1 MSIFSINDNSNYGS
15 ILSQSKANKE
25 SKENSKISF
34 ANTFLKQNAS
44 KLNEIQNANSQT
56 LARSE
61 VLSNNNALS
70 NNSNSTNISNS
81 SNTNLSINNAT
92 KTSSPNYDIS
102 SEFKN
107 SIYTLKYK
115 QADTSN
121 IVSLAYGYGVDANGY
136 MGSDFNKA
144 AGLPEDF
151 KIHKSTLDE
160 IKKAAENDPVVSST
174 KEYLGV
180 SEYYT
185 NIDMAETIKQ
195 YYNLFF
201 NALGQSFPNDKTS
214 FSEADINSMPSG
226 YAIDG
231 FYNGYGAFKHPDAIR
246 NDDIAIKS
254 IADYSNVLISNIYR
268 SQEQLNEANSIYS
281 DSAGLISGIKP
292 ETLGLSLEEIKNVS
306 KGEDWQFNPDM
317 SVYPQNEYGSYSKE
331 ALFMSL
337 IKSQEGRIL
346 YSPKTTLNPTIEA
359 YNRAMAKESFSG
371 PAIHLDSIMTGKSDF
386 KSFFRYWA
394 ERGIAEGDLY
404 MYENNIPKESAMGN
418 WALDAEI
425 KQALANGWKAKPSTI
440 NSYADSIMDRLNNLI
455 GQTRV

>member
-1 MSIFSINDNSNYGS
+1 
-15 ILSQSKANKE
+15 
-25 SKENSKISF
+25 SF
-34 ANTFLKQNAS
+34 ANAFLKQNAS

-61 VLSNNNALS
+61 VL
-70 NNSNSTNISNS
+70 NSTNTTNTSN
-81 SNTNLSINNAT
+81 NTNFSISS

-115 QADTSN
+115 QVDISNTSTN
-121 IVSLAYGYGVDANGY
+121 TAYGYSVDKDGY
-136 MGSDFNKA
+136 MGEDFNKA

-160 IKKAAENDPVVSST
+160 IKKAAENEPYIADM
-174 KEYLGV
+174 KQYFGV

-195 YYNLFF
+195 YYNLFS

-214 FSEADINSMPSG
+214 FSQADINSMPKG
-226 YAIDG
+226 YAI
-231 FYNGYGAFKHPDAIR
+231 NG
-246 NDDIAIKS
+246 IKS
-254 IADYSNVLISNIYR
+254 MDFNDPSNRMNITHLRDFSNSLISNVYKTP
-268 SQEQLNEANSIYS
+268 EQAKEADEIWL
-281 DSAGLISGIKP
+281 DSGCMIKGLSS

-317 SVYPQNEYGSYSKE
+317 SVYPQNEDGSYSKE
-331 ALFMSL
+331 ALFMSFL
-337 IKSQEGRIL
+337 KSYGSGQPVE
-346 YSPKTTLNPTIEA
+346 SPKTTLNPKVEA

-371 PAIHLDSIMTGKSDF
+371 PAINIDSIMTGKSDF

-394 ERGIAEGDLY
+394 ERGIEEGDLY

-440 NSYADSIMDRLNNLI
+440 DSYADSIMDRLNNLL

>member
-1 MSIFSINDNSNYGS
+1 MSIFSINDNSNYNS
-15 ILSQSKANKE
+15 ILSQAKANKE

-34 ANTFLKQNAS
+34 ANSFLKQNAS

-61 VLSNNNALS
+61 VL
-70 NNSNSTNISNS
+70 NSTNTTNTSN
-81 SNTNLSINNAT
+81 NTNFSISS

-115 QADTSN
+115 QVDLNTDT
-121 IVSLAYGYGVDANGY
+121 AYGYSVDKDGY

-195 YYNLFF
+195 YYNLFS

-226 YAIDG
+226 YGVSGTQWMD
-231 FYNGYGAFKHPDAIR
+231 F
-246 NDDIAIKS
+246 NDP
-254 IADYSNVLISNIYR
+254 SNRMNITHLRDFSNSLISNIY
-268 SQEQLNEANSIYS
+268 QTPEQMKEAESLYIQS
-281 DSAGLISGIKP
+281 GSLIDGINGHSF
-292 ETLGLSLEEIKNVS
+292 GLSLEEIKNVS

-317 SVYPQNEYGSYSKE
+317 SVYPQNEDGSYSKE
-331 ALFMSL
+331 ALFMSFL
-337 IKSQEGRIL
+337 KSYGSGQPVE
-346 YSPKTTLNPTIEA
+346 SSETTLNPKVEA
-359 YNRAMAKESFSG
+359 YNRAMAKESFNG
-371 PAIHLDSIMTGKSDF
+371 DSIALNDIMTGKVDF
-386 KSFFRYWA
+386 ASLLKGYAQDGW
-394 ERGIAEGDLY
+394 
-404 MYENNIPKESAMGN
+404 
-418 WALDAEI
+418 LDADIYAMEKGVAWQNTSI
-425 KQALANGWKAKPSTI
+425 GYGGAWFERELNQAKANGWKASSESI
-440 NSYADSIMDRLNNLI
+440 NSFADSIADRLNNLI

>member
-34 ANTFLKQNAS
+34 ANAFLKQNAS
-44 KLNEIQNANSQT
+44 KLSDIESKNSQT

-61 VLSNNNALS
+61 ILSNNNALS

-144 AGLPEDF
+144 AGLPNDF

-160 IKKAAENDPVVSST
+160 IKKAAENEPYIADM
-174 KEYLGV
+174 KQYFGV

-195 YYNLFF
+195 YYNLFS

-214 FSEADINSMPSG
+214 FSEADINSMPKG
-226 YAIDG
+226 YAI
-231 FYNGYGAFKHPDAIR
+231 NG
-246 NDDIAIKS
+246 IKS
-254 IADYSNVLISNIYR
+254 MDFNDPSNRMNITHLRDFSNSSITNIYKTP
-268 SQEQLNEANSIYS
+268 EQAKEANEIWF
-281 DSAGLISGIKP
+281 DSGCMIKGLSS

-317 SVYPQNEYGSYSKE
+317 SVYPQNEDGSYSKE
-331 ALFMSL
+331 ALFMSFL
-337 IKSQEGRIL
+337 KSQGGQPIE
-346 YSPKTTLNPTIEA
+346 SPKTTLNPTIEA

-425 KQALANGWKAKPSTI
+425 KQAIANGWKAKPSTI

>member
-1 MSIFSINDNSNYGS
+1 MSIFSINDNSNYNS
-15 ILSQSKANKE
+15 ILSQAKANKE

-34 ANTFLKQNAS
+34 ANAFLKQNAS

-61 VLSNNNALS
+61 VL
-70 NNSNSTNISNS
+70 NSTNTTNTSN
-81 SNTNLSINNAT
+81 NTNFSISS

-115 QADTSN
+115 QVDLSTDT
-121 IVSLAYGYGVDANGY
+121 AYGYSVDKDGY

-195 YYNLFF
+195 YYNLFS

-226 YAIDG
+226 YGVSGTQWMD
-231 FYNGYGAFKHPDAIR
+231 F
-246 NDDIAIKS
+246 NDP
-254 IADYSNVLISNIYR
+254 SNRMNITGLKDFSNSLISNIYKTP
-268 SQEQLNEANSIYS
+268 EQAKEANDLWA
-281 DSAGLISGIKP
+281 DSGYMIDGLLPK
-292 ETLGLSLEEIKNVS
+292 TLGLSLEEIKNVS

-317 SVYPQNEYGSYSKE
+317 SVYPQNEDGSYSKE
-331 ALFMSL
+331 TLFMSFL
-337 IKSQEGRIL
+337 KSQGGQPVESL
-346 YSPKTTLNPTIEA
+346 KTTLNPKVEA
-359 YNRAMAKESFSG
+359 YNTAMAKESFSTTSVDIG
-371 PAIHLDSIMTGKSDF
+371 DIMTGKVDF
-386 KSFFRYWA
+386 ASLFKYLASKN
-394 ERGIAEGDLY
+394 GKLEGQLY
-404 MYENNIPKESAMGN
+404 MYENNIPKESAIGN

>member
-15 ILSQSKANKE
+15 ILSQAKANKE

-34 ANTFLKQNAS
+34 ANAFLKQNAS

-61 VLSNNNALS
+61 VL
-70 NNSNSTNISNS
+70 NSTNTTNTSN
-81 SNTNLSINNAT
+81 NTNFSISS

-115 QADTSN
+115 QVDLSTDT
-121 IVSLAYGYGVDANGY
+121 AYGYSVDKDGY

-195 YYNLFF
+195 YYNLFS

-214 FSEADINSMPSG
+214 FSEADINSMPKG
-226 YAIDG
+226 YAI
-231 FYNGYGAFKHPDAIR
+231 NG
-246 NDDIAIKS
+246 IKS
-254 IADYSNVLISNIYR
+254 MDFNDPSNRMNITHLRDFSNSSITNIY
-268 SQEQLNEANSIYS
+268 QTPEQMKEAESLYIQS
-281 DSAGLISGIKP
+281 GSLIDGINGHSF
-292 ETLGLSLEEIKNVS
+292 GLSLEEIKNVS

-317 SVYPQNEYGSYSKE
+317 SVYPQNEDGSYSKE
-331 ALFMSL
+331 ALFMSFL
-337 IKSQEGRIL
+337 KSYGSGQPVE
-346 YSPKTTLNPTIEA
+346 SSETTLNPKVEA
-359 YNRAMAKESFSG
+359 YNRAMAKESFNG
-371 PAIHLDSIMTGKSDF
+371 DSIALNDIMTGKVDF
-386 KSFFRYWA
+386 ASLLKGYAQDGW
-394 ERGIAEGDLY
+394 
-404 MYENNIPKESAMGN
+404 
-418 WALDAEI
+418 LDADIYAMEKGVAWQNTSI
-425 KQALANGWKAKPSTI
+425 GYGGAWFERELNQAKANGWKASNQSI
-440 NSYADSIMDRLNNLI
+440 DSYVNSIMDRLNNLL

>member
-1 MSIFSINDNSNYGS
+1 MSIFSINDNSNYTS
-15 ILSQSKANKE
+15 ILSQAKANKE

-34 ANTFLKQNAS
+34 ANAFLKQNAS
-44 KLNEIQNANSQT
+44 KLSDIESKNSQT

-61 VLSNNNALS
+61 ILSNNNALS

-160 IKKAAENDPVVSST
+160 IKKAAENEPYIADM
-174 KEYLGV
+174 KQYFGV

-195 YYNLFF
+195 YYNLFS

-226 YAIDG
+226 YGVSGTQWMD
-231 FYNGYGAFKHPDAIR
+231 F
-246 NDDIAIKS
+246 NDP
-254 IADYSNVLISNIYR
+254 SNRMNITGLKDFSNSLISNIYKTP
-268 SQEQLNEANSIYS
+268 EQAKEADDLWA
-281 DSAGLISGIKP
+281 DSGYMIDGLLPK
-292 ETLGLSLEEIKNVS
+292 TLGLSLEEIKNVS

-317 SVYPQNEYGSYSKE
+317 SVYPQNEDGSYSKE
-331 ALFMSL
+331 ALFMSFL
-337 IKSQEGRIL
+337 KSQGGQPVESL
-346 YSPKTTLNPTIEA
+346 KTTLNPKVEA

>member
-1 MSIFSINDNSNYGS
+1 MSIFSINDNSNYNS

-34 ANTFLKQNAS
+34 ANAFLKQNAS
-44 KLNEIQNANSQT
+44 KLSDIESKNSQT

-61 VLSNNNALS
+61 VLSNNNAL
-70 NNSNSTNISNS
+70 NNSSNSTNISNS

-115 QADTSN
+115 QADISTSTN
-121 IVSLAYGYGVDANGY
+121 TAYGYSVDKDGY

-160 IKKAAENDPVVSST
+160 IERVAENNFYDTKT

-180 SEYYT
+180 DKYYD

-195 YYNLFF
+195 YYNLFS
-201 NALGQSFPNDKTS
+201 NALSQSFPNDKTS

-226 YAIDG
+226 YAVGGDKCMNFNDPNNRMNITHLKD
-231 FYNGYGAFKHPDAIR
+231 FSGALV
-246 NDDIAIKS
+246 
-254 IADYSNVLISNIYR
+254 SNVY
-268 SQEQLNEANSIYS
+268 QTPEQVKEANEIWF
-281 DSAGLISGIKP
+281 DSGCMIKGLSS

-317 SVYPQNEYGSYSKE
+317 SVYPQNEDGSYSKE
-331 ALFMSL
+331 ALFMSFL
-337 IKSQEGRIL
+337 KSQGGQPIE
-346 YSPKTTLNPTIEA
+346 SPKTTLNPKVEA
-359 YNRAMAKESFSG
+359 YNTAMAKESFSTTSVDIG
-371 PAIHLDSIMTGKSDF
+371 DIMTGKVDF
-386 KSFFRYWA
+386 ASLFKYLASKN
-394 ERGIAEGDLY
+394 GKLEGQLY

-425 KQALANGWKAKPSTI
+425 KQALANGWKASSESI
-440 NSYADSIMDRLNNLI
+440 NSYVGSIMDRLNNLI

>member
-15 ILSQSKANKE
+15 ILSQAKANKE

-34 ANTFLKQNAS
+34 ANAFLKQNAS

-61 VLSNNNALS
+61 VL
-70 NNSNSTNISNS
+70 NSTNTTNTSN
-81 SNTNLSINNAT
+81 NTNFSISS

-115 QADTSN
+115 QVDLNTDT
-121 IVSLAYGYGVDANGY
+121 AYGYSVDKDGY

-195 YYNLFF
+195 YYNLFS

-226 YAIDG
+226 YGVSGTQWMDFNDPSNRMNITHLRDFSNSSITNIYQTSEQMKEAESLYIQSGSLIDG
-231 FYNGYGAFKHPDAIR
+231 INGHSF
-246 NDDIAIKS
+246 
-254 IADYSNVLISNIYR
+254 
-268 SQEQLNEANSIYS
+268 
-281 DSAGLISGIKP
+281 
-292 ETLGLSLEEIKNVS
+292 GLSLEEIKNVS

-317 SVYPQNEYGSYSKE
+317 SVYPQNEDGSYSKE
-331 ALFMSL
+331 ALFMSFL
-337 IKSQEGRIL
+337 KSYGSGQPVE
-346 YSPKTTLNPTIEA
+346 SPKTTLNPKVEA
-359 YNRAMAKESFSG
+359 YNRAMAKESFNG
-371 PAIHLDSIMTGKSDF
+371 DSIALNDIMTGKVDF
-386 KSFFRYWA
+386 ASLLKGYAQDGW
-394 ERGIAEGDLY
+394 
-404 MYENNIPKESAMGN
+404 
-418 WALDAEI
+418 LDADI
-425 KQALANGWKAKPSTI
+425 
-440 NSYADSIMDRLNNLI
+440 YAIEKGVAWQNTSI
-455 GQTRV
+455 

>member
-1 MSIFSINDNSNYGS
+1 MSIFSINDNSNYNS

-34 ANTFLKQNAS
+34 ANAFLKQNAS
-44 KLNEIQNANSQT
+44 KLNEIQSANSQT

-61 VLSNNNALS
+61 VL
-70 NNSNSTNISNS
+70 NSTNTTNTSN
-81 SNTNLSINNAT
+81 NTNFSISS

-115 QADTSN
+115 QADISN
-121 IVSLAYGYGVDANGY
+121 NTAYGYSVDKDGY

-160 IKKAAENDPVVSST
+160 IKKAAENDPVASST

-195 YYNLFF
+195 YYNLFS

-226 YAIDG
+226 YGVSGTQWMD
-231 FYNGYGAFKHPDAIR
+231 F
-246 NDDIAIKS
+246 NDP
-254 IADYSNVLISNIYR
+254 SNRMNITGLKDFSNSLISNVYKTH
-268 SQEQLNEANSIYS
+268 EQAKEADDLWV
-281 DSAGLISGIKP
+281 DSGYMIDGLLPK
-292 ETLGLSLEEIKNVS
+292 TLGLSLEEIKNVS
-306 KGEDWQFNPDM
+306 KGEDWQFKPDM
-317 SVYPQNEYGSYSKE
+317 SFYPKNEDGTYTKE
-331 ALFMSL
+331 DLFMSFL
-337 IKSQEGRIL
+337 KAQNGQPVE
-346 YSPKTTLNPTIEA
+346 SPKTTLNPTIEA

-394 ERGIAEGDLY
+394 ERGIEEGDLY

-425 KQALANGWKAKPSTI
+425 KQAIANGWKAKPSTI
-440 NSYADSIMDRLNNLI
+440 NSYADSIMDRLNNLL

>member
-15 ILSQSKANKE
+15 ILSQAKANKE

-34 ANTFLKQNAS
+34 ANAFLKQNAS
-44 KLNEIQNANSQT
+44 KLSDIESKNSQT

-61 VLSNNNALS
+61 ILSNNNALS

-160 IKKAAENDPVVSST
+160 IERFNQHGMA
-174 KEYLGV
+174 
-180 SEYYT
+180 SETSGNYYDSF
-185 NIDMAETIKQ
+185 DMASIVKSH
-195 YYNLFF
+195 YNSF
-201 NALGQSFPNDKTS
+201 NQVISAFPNDKTS
-214 FSEADINSMPSG
+214 FSEADLEQLPKGLN
-226 YAIDG
+226 DG
-231 FYNGYGAFKHPDAIR
+231 CNQNKEYIVTHIFNAEQFHEAQ
-246 NDDIAIKS
+246 AIK
-254 IADYSNVLISNIYR
+254 YSTMNLGMNLMKLDFSPQSMEQGPSN
-268 SQEQLNEANSIYS
+268 E
-281 DSAGLISGIKP
+281 GG
-292 ETLGLSLEEIKNVS
+292 
-306 KGEDWQFNPDM
+306 FNPDM
-317 SVYPQNEYGSYSKE
+317 SVYPKNEDGSYSKE
-331 ALFMSL
+331 ALFMSFL
-337 IKSQEGRIL
+337 KS
-346 YSPKTTLNPTIEA
+346 YSPIPSSNQVVLSPEAKVREAKLELEMKANP
-359 YNRAMAKESFSG
+359 SFSVS
-371 PAIHLDSIMTGKSDF
+371 LDDIMTGKVDF
-386 KSFFRYWA
+386 ASLLKGYAQDGW
-394 ERGIAEGDLY
+394 
-404 MYENNIPKESAMGN
+404 
-418 WALDAEI
+418 LDAGIYAMEKGVKWQNVYVGSGI
-425 KQALANGWKAKPSTI
+425 SFDREFHQAKANGWKASSESI
-440 NSYADSIMDRLNNLI
+440 NSYVGSIMDRLNNLI

>member
-1 MSIFSINDNSNYGS
+1 MSIFSINDNSNYNS
-15 ILSQSKANKE
+15 ILSQAKANKE

-34 ANTFLKQNAS
+34 ANAFLKQNAS

-61 VLSNNNALS
+61 ILSNNNALS

-115 QADTSN
+115 QADISTSTN
-121 IVSLAYGYGVDANGY
+121 TAYGYSVDKDGY

-160 IKKAAENDPVVSST
+160 IKKAAENEPYIADM
-174 KEYLGV
+174 KQYFGV

-195 YYNLFF
+195 YYNLFS

-214 FSEADINSMPSG
+214 FSEADINSMPKG
-226 YAIDG
+226 YAI
-231 FYNGYGAFKHPDAIR
+231 NG
-246 NDDIAIKS
+246 IKS
-254 IADYSNVLISNIYR
+254 MDFNDPSNRMNITHLRDFSNSLISNVYKTP
-268 SQEQLNEANSIYS
+268 EQAKEADEIWL
-281 DSAGLISGIKP
+281 DSGCMIKGLSS

-317 SVYPQNEYGSYSKE
+317 SVYPQNEDGSYSKE
-331 ALFMSL
+331 TLFMSFL
-337 IKSQEGRIL
+337 KSQGGQPVESL
-346 YSPKTTLNPTIEA
+346 KTTLNPKVEA

-371 PAIHLDSIMTGKSDF
+371 PAIHLDSIMTGKSEF

-394 ERGIAEGDLY
+394 ERGIEEGDLY

-425 KQALANGWKAKPSTI
+425 KQAIANGWKAKPSTI

>member
-1 MSIFSINDNSNYGS
+1 MSIFSINDNSNYNS
-15 ILSQSKANKE
+15 ILSQAKANKE

-34 ANTFLKQNAS
+34 ANAFLKQNAS

-61 VLSNNNALS
+61 VL
-70 NNSNSTNISNS
+70 NSTNTTNTSN
-81 SNTNLSINNAT
+81 NTNFSISS

-107 SIYTLKYK
+107 SIYTLKFK
-115 QADTSN
+115 QADISTSTN
-121 IVSLAYGYGVDANGY
+121 TAYGYSVDKDGY
-136 MGSDFNKA
+136 MGEDFNKA

-160 IKKAAENDPVVSST
+160 IKKAAENEPYIADM
-174 KEYLGV
+174 KQYFGV

-195 YYNLFF
+195 YYNLFS

-214 FSEADINSMPSG
+214 FSQADINSMPKG
-226 YAIDG
+226 YTI
-231 FYNGYGAFKHPDAIR
+231 NG
-246 NDDIAIKS
+246 IKS
-254 IADYSNVLISNIYR
+254 MDFNDPSNRMNITHLRDFSNSLISNVYKTP
-268 SQEQLNEANSIYS
+268 EQAKEADEIWL
-281 DSAGLISGIKP
+281 DSGCMIKGLSS

-317 SVYPQNEYGSYSKE
+317 SVYPQNEDGSYSKE
-331 ALFMSL
+331 ALFMSFL
-337 IKSQEGRIL
+337 KSYGSGQPVE
-346 YSPKTTLNPTIEA
+346 SPKTTLNPKVEA

-371 PAIHLDSIMTGKSDF
+371 PAINIDSIMTGKSDF

-394 ERGIAEGDLY
+394 ERGIEEGDLY

-440 NSYADSIMDRLNNLI
+440 DSYADSIMDRLNNLL

>member
-15 ILSQSKANKE
+15 ILSQAKASKE

-34 ANTFLKQNAS
+34 ANAFLKQNAS
-44 KLNEIQNANSQT
+44 KLNEIQSANSQT
-56 LARSE
+56 LIRSE
-61 VLSNNNALS
+61 SLNNNL
-70 NNSNSTNISNS
+70 NSNFDTNYGLFSDFQ
-81 SNTNLSINNAT
+81 NTVH
-92 KTSSPNYDIS
+92 
-102 SEFKN
+102 
-107 SIYTLKYK
+107 TLKYK
-115 QADTSN
+115 QADISN
-121 IVSLAYGYGVDANGY
+121 NTAYGYSVDKDGY

-160 IKKAAENDPVVSST
+160 IKKAAENEPYIADM
-174 KEYLGV
+174 KQYFGV

-195 YYNLFF
+195 YYNLFS

-214 FSEADINSMPSG
+214 FSEADINSMPKG
-226 YAIDG
+226 YAI
-231 FYNGYGAFKHPDAIR
+231 NG
-246 NDDIAIKS
+246 IKS
-254 IADYSNVLISNIYR
+254 MDFNDPSNRMNITHLRDFSNSLISNVYKTP
-268 SQEQLNEANSIYS
+268 EQAKEADEIWL
-281 DSAGLISGIKP
+281 DSGCMIKGLSS

-317 SVYPQNEYGSYSKE
+317 SVYPQNEDGSYSKE
-331 ALFMSL
+331 TLFMSFL
-337 IKSQEGRIL
+337 KSQGGQPVESL
-346 YSPKTTLNPTIEA
+346 KTTLNPKVEA

-394 ERGIAEGDLY
+394 ERGIEEGDLY

-425 KQALANGWKAKPSTI
+425 KQAIANGWKAKPSTI
-440 NSYADSIMDRLNNLI
+440 NSYADSIMDRLNNLL

>member
-1 MSIFSINDNSNYGS
+1 MSIFSINDNSNYNS
-15 ILSQSKANKE
+15 ILSQAKANKE

-34 ANTFLKQNAS
+34 ANAFLKQNAS
-44 KLNEIQNANSQT
+44 KLSDIESKNSQT

-61 VLSNNNALS
+61 ILSNNNAL
-70 NNSNSTNISNS
+70 NNSSNSANISNS
-81 SNTNLSINNAT
+81 SNTNLSINNTT
-92 KTSSPNYDIS
+92 KTSSPNYNIS

-160 IKKAAENDPVVSST
+160 IKKAAENEPYIADM
-174 KEYLGV
+174 KQYFGV

-195 YYNLFF
+195 YYNLFS

-226 YAIDG
+226 YG
-231 FYNGYGAFKHPDAIR
+231 VSGTQSMNF
-246 NDDIAIKS
+246 NDP
-254 IADYSNVLISNIYR
+254 SNRMNITHLRDFSNSLISNVY
-268 SQEQLNEANSIYS
+268 QTPEQAKEANEIWF
-281 DSAGLISGIKP
+281 DSGCMIKGLSS

-317 SVYPQNEYGSYSKE
+317 SVYPQNEDGSYSKE
-331 ALFMSL
+331 TLFMSFL
-337 IKSQEGRIL
+337 KSQGGQPIE
-346 YSPKTTLNPTIEA
+346 SPKTTLNPTIEA

-425 KQALANGWKAKPSTI
+425 KQAIANGWKAKPSTI
-440 NSYADSIMDRLNNLI
+440 DSYADSIADRLNNLL

>member
-34 ANTFLKQNAS
+34 ANAFLKQNAS

-61 VLSNNNALS
+61 VL
-70 NNSNSTNISNS
+70 NSTNTTNTSN
-81 SNTNLSINNAT
+81 NTNFSISS

-115 QADTSN
+115 QVDISNTSTN
-121 IVSLAYGYGVDANGY
+121 TAYGYSVDKDGY
-136 MGSDFNKA
+136 MGEDFNKA

-160 IKKAAENDPVVSST
+160 IKKAAENEPYIADM
-174 KEYLGV
+174 KQYFGV

-195 YYNLFF
+195 YYNLFS

-214 FSEADINSMPSG
+214 FSQADINSMPKG
-226 YAIDG
+226 YAI
-231 FYNGYGAFKHPDAIR
+231 NG
-246 NDDIAIKS
+246 IKS
-254 IADYSNVLISNIYR
+254 MDFNDPSNRMNITHLRDFSNSLISNVYKTP
-268 SQEQLNEANSIYS
+268 EQAKEADEIWL
-281 DSAGLISGIKP
+281 DSGCMIKGLSS

-317 SVYPQNEYGSYSKE
+317 SVYPQNEDGSYSKE
-331 ALFMSL
+331 ALFMSFL
-337 IKSQEGRIL
+337 KSYGSGQPVE
-346 YSPKTTLNPTIEA
+346 SPKTTLNPKVEA

-371 PAIHLDSIMTGKSDF
+371 PAINIDSIMTGKSDF

-394 ERGIAEGDLY
+394 ERGIEEGDLY

-440 NSYADSIMDRLNNLI
+440 DSYADSIMDRLNNLL

>member
-1 MSIFSINDNSNYGS
+1 

-34 ANTFLKQNAS
+34 ANAFLKQNAS

-56 LARSE
+56 LVRSE
-61 VLSNNNALS
+61 VL
-70 NNSNSTNISNS
+70 NSTNTTNTSN
-81 SNTNLSINNAT
+81 NTNFSISS

-115 QADTSN
+115 QVDLNTDT
-121 IVSLAYGYGVDANGY
+121 AYGYSVDKDGY

-195 YYNLFF
+195 YYNLFS

-226 YAIDG
+226 YGVSGTQWMD
-231 FYNGYGAFKHPDAIR
+231 F
-246 NDDIAIKS
+246 NDP
-254 IADYSNVLISNIYR
+254 SNRMNITGLKDFSNSLISNIYKTP
-268 SQEQLNEANSIYS
+268 EQAKEANDLWA
-281 DSAGLISGIKP
+281 DSGYMIDGLLPK
-292 ETLGLSLEEIKNVS
+292 TLGLSLEEIKNVS

-317 SVYPQNEYGSYSKE
+317 SVYPQNEDGSYSKE
-331 ALFMSL
+331 ALFMSFL
-337 IKSQEGRIL
+337 KSQGGQPVE
-346 YSPKTTLNPTIEA
+346 SPKTTLNPKVEA
-359 YNRAMAKESFSG
+359 YNTAMAKESFSTTSVDIG
-371 PAIHLDSIMTGKSDF
+371 DIMTGKVDF
-386 KSFFRYWA
+386 ASLFKYLASKN
-394 ERGIAEGDLY
+394 GKLEGQLY
-404 MYENNIPKESAMGN
+404 MYENNIPKESAIGN

-440 NSYADSIMDRLNNLI
+440 DSYADSIMDRLNNLI